1 MKSFHRPAACRKAP
15 GRTALCATASVGKF
29 PRASF
34 LPVRARHARSLPP
47 RRLTRP
53 FRARRRSPS
62 LFLLVPATSP
72 PPAGRRHAPL
82 FPPFPLPAN
91 DTPLPDMKPV
101 HPWRPAEE
109 TSPPGCRNWRAGA
122 EEMTALRRVLASR
135 RCPSGTGKT
144 PAACRRKTGKKKAP
158 LGAGRHFG
166 KTRPAWPNVQ

>member
-15 GRTALCATASVGKF
+15 GRTALCPTASVGKF

-34 LPVRARHARSLPP
+34 LPVRARHVRSLPP

-62 LFLLVPATSP
+62 LFLLVPAHVAISCRPQACAAFPTL
-72 PPAGRRHAPL
+72 PASGKRRDAPGHEACPSVAPGRRNVPS
-82 FPPFPLPAN
+82 
-91 DTPLPDMKPV
+91 
-101 HPWRPAEE
+101 R
-109 TSPPGCRNWRAGA
+109 CRNWRAGA
-122 EEMTALRRVLASR
+122 EEITELRRVLASR